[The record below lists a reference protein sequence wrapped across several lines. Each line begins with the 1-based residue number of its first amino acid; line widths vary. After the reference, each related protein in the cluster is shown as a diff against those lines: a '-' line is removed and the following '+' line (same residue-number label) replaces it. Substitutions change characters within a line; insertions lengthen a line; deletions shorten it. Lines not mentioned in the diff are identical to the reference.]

1 MSLIKCEN
9 TATNKY
15 EIEIGVDANSFNAA
29 INAAYKKNI
38 KKMDVRGFR
47 KGKAPLAI
55 VEKLYGEGVFYND
68 AIEALYPDAFEAAV
82 KEANLEVVGRED
94 MEITSISKEEG
105 FVFKATVYVK
115 PEVTLGEYKGL
126 SVKKD
131 AVAVTDEELEN
142 EIKSVQERNARIIT
156 DANRVAE
163 LGDTAVLDFEGFL
176 GDVAFEGGKGENYS
190 LELGSGQFIPGFEEQ
205 VVGHKA
211 GDKFDITVTFPEE
224 YGAEELAGKEA
235 IFKIDLHEVKVKELP
250 ALDDEFA
257 KDVSEFDTL
266 DEYKADMKAKML
278 EHKETHA
285 SAEVE
290 DKLIDM
296 IIADMQAEIP
306 DCMIE
311 ASIDQ
316 MITDFDYR
324 LQAQGMSM
332 QMYMQ
337 YTGLDEVKLRE
348 NYKEQATKQVKI
360 RLALEKIA
368 ELEAINPSEEEIEAE
383 IKNISERYGVPAEQV
398 KLRIPAEDIAKDL
411 CMNKAIDIVKENA
424 KITKATAK
432 KPAAKKAPAKK
443 ADAETAEETAPEA
456 TEEKKPAAKKT
467 TTAKKTASTAAKKT
481 TTAKKTTA
489 KKTEDA
495 E

>member
-9 TATNKY
+9 VATNKY
-15 EIEIGVDANSFNAA
+15 EIEIGVDSASFNAA

-47 KGKAPLAI
+47 KGKAPQAV

-68 AIEALYPDAFEAAV
+68 AIESLYPAAFEDAI
-82 KEANLEVVGRED
+82 KEANLDIVGRED
-94 MEITSISKEEG
+94 MEITSISKAEG

-126 SVKKD
+126 SVKKTP
-131 AVAVTDEELEN
+131 VEVTDAEVDE
-142 EIKSVQERNARIIT
+142 EIKSVQERNARIIS
-156 DANRVAE
+156 DENRVAE
-163 LGDTAVLDFEGFL
+163 NGDIAVFDFEGFVD
-176 GDVAFEGGKGENYS
+176 DVAFEGGKGENYS

-211 GDKFDITVTFPEE
+211 GENFDITVTFPAE
-224 YGAEELAGKEA
+224 YHADELAGKEA
-235 IFKIDLHEVKVKELP
+235 VFKIVLHEIKVKELP
-250 ALDDEFA
+250 QLDDEFA

-266 DEYKADMKAKML
+266 DEYKADIKAKML
-278 EHKETHA
+278 EHKEHHA
-285 SAEVE
+285 TSEVE

-296 IIADMQAEIP
+296 IVADMKAEIP
-306 DCMIE
+306 ECMIE

-316 MITDFDYR
+316 LISDFDYR

-337 YTGLDEVKLRE
+337 YTGLDEVKLRD
-348 NYKEQATKQVKI
+348 NFKEQAEKQVKI

-368 ELEAINPSEEEIEAE
+368 ELEEIKPTDDEIEAE
-383 IKNISERYGVPAEQV
+383 IKNISERYGVPVEQV
-398 KLRIPAEDIAKDL
+398 KLRIAAEDVAKDL
-411 CMNKAIDIVKENA
+411 SMNKAIDVVKSAA
-424 KITKATAK
+424 KITKAAKKTAAKKTTAK
-432 KPAAKKAPAKK
+432 KAT
-443 ADAETAEETAPEA
+443 DAETAEETSP
-456 TEEKKPAAKKT
+456 EEK
-467 TTAKKTASTAAKKT
+467 
-481 TTAKKTTA
+481 TAKKTTA
-489 KKTEDA
+489 KKTTAKSTATKSTAAKKTTKKAADA